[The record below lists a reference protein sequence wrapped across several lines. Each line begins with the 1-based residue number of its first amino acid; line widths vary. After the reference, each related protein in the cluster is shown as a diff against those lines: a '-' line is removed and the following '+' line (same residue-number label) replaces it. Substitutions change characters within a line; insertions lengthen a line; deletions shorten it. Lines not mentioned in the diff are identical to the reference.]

1 MPAWDQ
7 QELKV
12 HPRYQLD
19 PSPAVVITTQFA
31 TSEESAKTS
40 KVAVVKLYQWQRPV
54 FTSSAQITSSSE
66 RSPLRIC
73 RCVYQPH
80 KRQLESILPG
90 NSSSPPIDKSKVI
103 FFWPLLPPSTPN
115 PPPKH
120 SKQTAQISRDRAHIF
135 AFSPFPHIFLIFP
148 CFPRTRRRADEY
160 KYLGASHC
168 YSLGRLSHISCKS
181 CPPPGSQRLSRF
193 ISCPTTTWRLRLS

>member
-40 KVAVVKLYQWQRPV
+40 KVAVIKLYQWQRPV

-66 RSPLRIC
+66 RSPLAFAAVFINHINVNWNQFCPATPPLPQLTNQKLYFSGRYSPHPLPIPLPNTQNKPHRFPGTARI
-73 RCVYQPH
+73 
-80 KRQLESILPG
+80 
-90 NSSSPPIDKSKVI
+90 
-103 FFWPLLPPSTPN
+103 
-115 PPPKH
+115 
-120 SKQTAQISRDRAHIF
+120 
-135 AFSPFPHIFLIFP
+135 FSLFLRFLIFSS
-148 CFPRTRRRADEY
+148 FF
-160 KYLGASHC
+160 HVF
-168 YSLGRLSHISCKS
+168 LGRGGGQMNTNTWARPIVIPWDASPISHANRALRRLAATLPIYFLSNNDASS
-181 CPPPGSQRLSRF
+181 P
-193 ISCPTTTWRLRLS
+193 

>member
-1 MPAWDQ
+1 MDAFCSWHASLGPAGAQ
-7 QELKV
+7 S
-12 HPRYQLD
+12 PRYQLD

-120 SKQTAQISRDRAHIF
+120 SKQTAQISRDRAYF
-135 AFSPFPHIFLIFP
+135 RFFSVSSYFPHFSMFSSD
-148 CFPRTRRRADEY
+148 A
-160 KYLGASHC
+160 AA
-168 YSLGRLSHISCKS
+168 GR
-181 CPPPGSQRLSRF
+181 
-193 ISCPTTTWRLRLS
+193 

>member
-19 PSPAVVITTQFA
+19 PSPAIVITTQFA

-40 KVAVVKLYQWQRPV
+40 KVAVVIKLYQWQRPV

-66 RSPLRIC
+66 RSPLAFAAVFINHINVNWNQFCPATPPLPQLTNQKLYFSGR
-73 RCVYQPH
+73 YSPH
-80 KRQLESILPG
+80 PLP
-90 NSSSPPIDKSKVI
+90 I
-103 FFWPLLPPSTPN
+103 PLPN
-115 PPPKH
+115 TQNKPHRFPG
-120 SKQTAQISRDRAHIF
+120 TAHIF

-181 CPPPGSQRLSRF
+181 CPPPGSPQLCRF
-193 ISCPTTTWRLRLS
+193 ISCPTTTRLRLS

>member
-40 KVAVVKLYQWQRPV
+40 KVAVVIKLYQWQRPV

-120 SKQTAQISRDRAHIF
+120 SKQTAQISSDRAYF
-135 AFSPFPHIFLIFP
+135 RFFSVSSYFPHFSMFSSD
-148 CFPRTRRRADEY
+148 A
-160 KYLGASHC
+160 AA
-168 YSLGRLSHISCKS
+168 GR
-181 CPPPGSQRLSRF
+181 
-193 ISCPTTTWRLRLS
+193 